1 MVERPK
7 ARRCAIYTRKSS
19 DEGLDQAYNS
29 LDAQRDACAAYI
41 MSQKHEGWLPVSKH
55 YDDGGFSG
63 GSLDRPALQTLFADL
78 ANGEVEIIVVY
89 KIDRLTR
96 SLADFAKLTELFDK
110 HQVSFVAVTQ
120 QFNTSTSMGRLT
132 LNVLLSFAQFEREV
146 TGERIRDKIVASK
159 KRGMWMGGR
168 TPIGYDVKD
177 KKLVI
182 NTQEAETVRH
192 IFQRY
197 LDLKSV
203 NLLQA
208 DLERSGIR
216 SKQHISRDGT
226 PYGECI
232 MYRGALSVLL
242 IGQTYRGM
250 ISHRGNLYPGEHER
264 IVPEDL
270 FQAVHTALETQG
282 PGEAAKKKL
291 ASRAILKGLAF
302 DVAGN
307 RLQPTHCSKRG
318 RKYHYYVSSPMIR
331 NAKANP
337 GGFRIPA
344 PDLEKIVTQSIAG
357 RLRDR
362 QWLLSTFDLHADVS
376 GFGKLTDAA
385 TAFAAE
391 VEQQPT
397 LRSGILNKIISRIE
411 VSKKVIKVSIDIAAV
426 HHHLVPPDHDSL
438 KSAPVEQFADLIIAG
453 QFLRCGKEVR
463 LVIGKGD
470 ESNILIDKRL
480 IHAIV
485 QARQWFEDLAAGR
498 ASGIA
503 DLARRSACNAAH
515 VSRRISLAFLAPDVN
530 ELIISGTQPL
540 ALTTE
545 RLRQACPLPVS
556 WDEQRAMLLG

>member
-1 MVERPK
+1 MADRAK
-7 ARRCAIYTRKSS
+7 TRRCAIYTRKSS
-19 DEGLDQAYNS
+19 EEGLDQAYNS

-41 MSQKHEGWLPVSKH
+41 ASQKHEGWLAVDKH

-63 GSLDRPALQTLFADL
+63 GSLERPALQALFADL
-78 ANGEVEIIVVY
+78 AKGGIDIIVVY

-146 TGERIRDKIVASK
+146 AGERIRDKIAASK

-177 KKLVI
+177 KKLMV
-182 NTQEAETVRH
+182 NEQEAETVRH
-192 IFQRY
+192 IFRRY
-197 LDLKSV
+197 LELKSV
-203 NLLQA
+203 KLLQA

-216 SKQHISRDGT
+216 SKPHIARDGT
-226 PYGECI
+226 PYGGCI

-242 IGQTYRGM
+242 TSQTYRGM
-250 ISHRGNLYPGEHER
+250 ISHRGSVYPGEHER

-270 FQAVHTALETQG
+270 FQAVQSELAGQG

-291 ASRAILKGLAF
+291 ASPAILMGLVF
-302 DVAGN
+302 DAAGN
-307 RLQPTHCSKRG
+307 RLQPTHCSKKG
-318 RKYHYYVSSPMIR
+318 RKYHYYVSAPTIR
-331 NAKANP
+331 DAKANP

-344 PDLEKIVTQSIAG
+344 PDLEKIVTQSIAA

-362 QWLLSTFDLHADVS
+362 HWLSSTFDLHADVS
-376 GFGKLTDAA
+376 GFGTLTGVAA
-385 TAFAAE
+385 VLATE
-391 VEQQPT
+391 VEQQPRR
-397 LRSGILNKIISRIE
+397 RSGILNKIIRRIE
-411 VSKKVIKVSIDIAAV
+411 VGKKVIKVSIDIAAL
-426 HHHLVPPDHDSL
+426 HQHLVPPDHDPLQFS
-438 KSAPVEQFADLIIAG
+438 PVEQLADLVIAG

-463 LVIGKGD
+463 LVIGND
-470 ESNILIDKRL
+470 TEARANVDKRL
-480 IHAIV
+480 IREIV
-485 QARQWFEDLAAGR
+485 QARHWFADLVAGH

-515 VSRRISLAFLAPDVN
+515 VSRRISLAFLAPDVT
-530 ELIISGTQPL
+530 EMILSGTQPL
-540 ALTTE
+540 ELTPE
-545 RLRQACPLPVS
+545 RLKQACPLPVS
-556 WDEQRAMLLG
+556 WDEQRALLLA